1 LPQYGVVA
9 MKYLPLIWSG
19 IWRKRGRTVL
29 IFLQVVVA
37 FSLFGVLQGLK
48 TGVEHA
54 IARARADLL
63 IVHSRS
69 GFGSSSL
76 PLGML
81 EQIRTLPGVKE
92 AIPVDLS
99 LGIYQNVNQKIGIV
113 AIRPDP
119 GWLSAFTFSVPPAYL
134 KTFQATR
141 TGALVRTGL
150 VKKYGWKVGDRIP
163 LITGETQRDG
173 SNTWTFDVVGTYTD
187 SDIGGG
193 IDTILIHYD
202 YWNEA
207 RLSGKD
213 TVQHFNV
220 AVRDPKKAA
229 MIADEIDQRF
239 ANSSDETRSE
249 SIREM
254 AQMSLQ
260 SIGDFDF
267 LIRAVVGAV
276 LVALLFATAT
286 MMIQSVRERIPEIG
300 VLKTVGFTAVGVFLL
315 ILSEALVVCIAAAG
329 CGLALATLAFPY
341 GSRFFH
347 GISMPWTIVVIGLG
361 FAVLVALISAAGA
374 AAMAARLQVAV
385 ALAEQ

>member
-1 LPQYGVVA
+1 
-9 MKYLPLIWSG
+9 MKYLPLVWAG

-29 IFLQVVVA
+29 VFLQVVVA

-54 IARARADLL
+54 IGLARADLL
-63 IVHSRS
+63 IVHGRS

-81 EQIRTLPGVKE
+81 EQIRALPGVKE

-99 LGIYQNVNQKIGIV
+99 VGIYRNVNQKVGVV
-113 AIRPDP
+113 AIRPDN
-119 GWLSAFTFSVPPAYL
+119 GWLSAFTFTVPPAYL
-134 KTFQATR
+134 KALEATR
-141 TGALVRTGL
+141 TGALVRVAL
-150 VKKYGWKVGDRIP
+150 AKKYGWKIGDRIP
-163 LITGETQRDG
+163 LLTGEMQRDG
-173 SNTWTFDVVGTYTD
+173 SATWTFDVVGTYTD

-193 IDTILIHYD
+193 TDTILVNYD

-220 AVRDPKKAA
+220 AVADPNMAA
-229 MIADEIDQRF
+229 TVADKIDRHF
-239 ANSSDETRSE
+239 ANSSEETRSE

-254 AQMSLQ
+254 AQMNLQ

-300 VLKTVGFTAVGVFLL
+300 VLKTVGFTDANVFILV
-315 ILSEALVVCIAAAG
+315 LSEALVVCIVAAT

-341 GSRFFH
+341 GSAFFH
-347 GISMPWTIVVIGLG
+347 GICMPWSIVAIGLG
-361 FAVLVALISAAGA
+361 SAVLVALISAGGA
-374 AAMAARLQVAV
+374 AALAARLQVAA
-385 ALAEQ
+385 ALAEQA